1 METNSREGG
10 ISAGQGYVEGTT
22 MQDNDAID
30 RLEKWKTAG
39 LDASQ
44 CPVRDVLDRVGDKW
58 SVLLVSSLARGPQ
71 RFSAL
76 AREVPDISRRM
87 LTETLRNLERDGLLT
102 RTVFPTK
109 PPSVTYEL
117 TVLGQEL
124 MSVLSPLIT
133 WADTRHPAI
142 RTSRAAYDDAAETT
156 APRIA
161 YAGAA

>member
-1 METNSREGG
+1 
-10 ISAGQGYVEGTT
+10 
-22 MQDNDAID
+22 MQDCDGVEQLKA
-30 RLEKWKTAG
+30 WKEAG

-58 SVLLVSSLARGPQ
+58 STLVVTSLASGPQ

-76 AREVPDISRRM
+76 AREIPDISKRM
-87 LTETLRNLERDGLLT
+87 LTETLRELERDGLLI

-117 TVLGQEL
+117 TPLGHEL
-124 MSVLSPLIT
+124 LAAMETLVK
-133 WADTRHPAI
+133 WANLRHDTI
-142 RTSRAAYDDAAETT
+142 RAARANYDAAQEVLT
-156 APRIA
+156 PRIA

>member
-1 METNSREGG
+1 
-10 ISAGQGYVEGTT
+10 
-22 MQDNDAID
+22 MQDCDGIEQVKAW
-30 RLEKWKTAG
+30 RAAG
-39 LDASQ
+39 LDPSQ

-58 SVLLVSSLARGPQ
+58 SNLVVTALAGGPQ

-76 AREVPDISRRM
+76 AREIPDISKRM
-87 LTETLRNLERDGLLT
+87 LTETLRELERDGLLT

-117 TVLGQEL
+117 TALGHEL
-124 MSVLSPLIT
+124 LVAMENLVN
-133 WADTRHPAI
+133 WANLRHDTI
-142 RTSRAAYDDAAETT
+142 RAARANYDAAQEVL

>member
-1 METNSREGG
+1 MR
-10 ISAGQGYVEGTT
+10 
-22 MQDNDAID
+22 AID
-30 RLEKWKTAG
+30 ALAPLDAWKATG
-39 LDASQ
+39 LDAAQ

-58 SVLLVSSLARGPQ
+58 SVLLVCSLANGPQ

-76 AREVPDISRRM
+76 ARDVPDISRRM

-117 TVLGQEL
+117 TSLGREL
-124 MSVLSPLIT
+124 MSVLSPLIR
-133 WADTRHPAI
+133 WADTRHTTI
-142 RTSRAAYDDAAETT
+142 RASRTAYDDAQEAE
-156 APRIA
+156 PVKVA

>member
-1 METNSREGG
+1 MLNT
-10 ISAGQGYVEGTT
+10 
-22 MQDNDAID
+22 DAD
-30 RLEKWKTAG
+30 RFDEWKASG

-58 SVLLVSSLARGPQ
+58 SVLLVCSLADGPQ

-76 AREVPDISRRM
+76 ARDVPDISRRM
-87 LTETLRNLERDGLLT
+87 LTETLRNLERDGLLI

-117 TVLGQEL
+117 TALGHEFRA
-124 MSVLSPLIT
+124 VLSPLIG
-133 WADTRHPAI
+133 WADQRHNTI
-142 RTSRAAYDDAAETT
+142 RASRIAYDDAQDIE
-156 APRIA
+156 PVRVA